1 MIVGQGRLPITRNG
15 VVEGA
20 CGVSRGTAQQDED
33 RARVGAQQLSR
44 SSSERWFPTPWRGQ
58 VMGEFGIGQPVRRFE
73 DKRLLSGNG
82 RFQNDNN
89 LLDQAQAHVLRSPH
103 AHARIRSLDRSAAEA
118 APGVVLIMTG
128 DDLVEAKLG
137 VMGVPFQRKRPDG
150 SPMFARAH
158 LGLAQGTV
166 RYVGEPVA
174 FIVAETLAQA
184 KDAAELIDIDYEA
197 LPSVTDTAEAAEG
210 KIAVWADCPDNI
222 SNLFEA
228 GNTAATEAAFTKAAH
243 IVRRRY
249 VISRVYA
256 HFMEPRGAIGVW
268 DPGEE
273 RFTLYADVQY
283 PHRVRQALATRIFK
297 IPESK
302 IRVIAGDVGGG
313 FGTKGWQYPEHRLV
327 LLAAKKSRRPV
338 KWTCE
343 RSEAIQAD
351 EHARDN
357 VTDAEL
363 ALDKDGRFLGLRVK
377 TLANVGAYIS
387 SERNLLATFG
397 NVGTLVGVYDVPA
410 AYVAVLAVMA
420 NTNGTAPYRGA
431 GRPEATYVIER
442 LIDDA
447 ARELGFD
454 PIELRAKNLI
464 PPSSLPCK
472 TALGLNYDCG
482 DFPANQAKALA
493 QADWAGFP
501 ARRDEA
507 RARGKLRGI
516 GIANPIEK
524 AAGPGQEFAEIRF
537 HPSGNATLLMGS
549 KNQGQGHETVFK
561 QVLNERLGLDPA
573 SVQYIDGDTDR
584 VAFGIGTNGSR
595 STVIGG
601 SALWMAADKV
611 IAKGKRIAAHL
622 LEAADIDIEFTD
634 GNFTVAGTDRRIN
647 ITDVARA
654 SFQAGR
660 LPPGLEGGLY
670 ETGTFAPDDNTYPNG
685 CHICEVEIDPDT
697 GALDIVRYVV
707 IDDVG
712 TVVNPIGLKG
722 QIHGG
727 VAQGLGQA
735 LMEQVVYDRASGQNL
750 TGSFMDY
757 SMPRADTMP
766 YMEITSNPMPT
777 KRNPLGAKG
786 AGEAGTVGALPAIV
800 NAVVDALYPLGVKH
814 LDMPATSARIW
825 QAVRDARA

>member
-1 MIVGQGRLPITRNG
+1 
-15 VVEGA
+15 
-20 CGVSRGTAQQDED
+20 
-33 RARVGAQQLSR
+33 
-44 SSSERWFPTPWRGQ
+44 
-58 VMGEFGIGQPVRRFE
+58 MGEFGIGQPVRRFE
-73 DKRLLSGNG
+73 DRRLLSGQG

-89 LLDQAQAHVLRSPH
+89 LLGQVHAYVLRSPH
-103 AHARIRSLDRSAAEA
+103 AHARTNSLDLSAAKA
-118 APGVVLIMTG
+118 APGVALIMTG

-137 VMGVPFQRKRPDG
+137 AMGVPFQRKRPDG

-174 FIVAETLAQA
+174 FVVADTLAQA

-197 LPSVTDTAEAAEG
+197 LPSVTDTAQAAEG
-210 KIAVWADCPDNI
+210 KIAVWPDCPDNI

-228 GNTAATEAAFTKAAH
+228 GNKMAADAAFATAAH
-243 IVRRRY
+243 IVKRRY

-297 IPESK
+297 IPESS

-327 LLAAKKSRRPV
+327 LLAAKKLRRPV

-357 VTDAEL
+357 VSDAEL
-363 ALDKDGRFLGLRVK
+363 ALDKDGKFLGLRVK

-397 NVGTLVGVYDVPA
+397 NVGTLVGTYDIPA
-410 AYVAVLAVMA
+410 AYVGVYAVMA

-447 ARELGFD
+447 ARELGYD
-454 PIELRAKNLI
+454 RVELRSKNLI
-464 PPSSLPCK
+464 PPSKLPIK

-482 DFPANQAKALA
+482 DFPANQQKALE
-493 QADWAGFP
+493 QADWSGF
-501 ARRDEA
+501 AKRRDESK
-507 RARGKLRGI
+507 ARGKLRGI
-516 GIANPIEK
+516 AIANPIEK

-549 KNQGQGHETVFK
+549 KNQGQGHETTFK
-561 QVLNERLGLDPA
+561 QVLNEKLGLDPNV
-573 SVQYIDGDTDR
+573 VQYIDGDTDR

-611 IAKGKRIAAHL
+611 IAKGRRIAAHL
-622 LEAADIDIEFTD
+622 LEAADADIEFAD
-634 GNFTVAGTDRRIN
+634 GNFAVAGTDRRIS
-647 ITDVARA
+647 ITDVAKA
-654 SFQAGR
+654 SFQAAR
-660 LPPGLEGGLY
+660 LPKDLEGGLY

-697 GALDIVRYVV
+697 GALEIMRYVV

-712 TVVNPIGLKG
+712 TVVNPLGLKG

-735 LMEQVVYDRASGQNL
+735 LMEQVVYDRESGQNL

-757 SMPRADTMP
+757 AMPRADSMP
-766 YMEITSNPMPT
+766 YMEITSNPVPT

-800 NAVVDALYPLGVKH
+800 NAVIDALAPLGVKS
-814 LDMPATSARIW
+814 LEMPATSQRIW
-825 QAVRDARA
+825 RAMRDARGITSSGPTGSSYRS

>member
-1 MIVGQGRLPITRNG
+1 
-15 VVEGA
+15 
-20 CGVSRGTAQQDED
+20 
-33 RARVGAQQLSR
+33 
-44 SSSERWFPTPWRGQ
+44 
-58 VMGEFGIGQPVRRFE
+58 MGEFGIGQPVRRFE
-73 DKRLLSGNG
+73 DKRLLGGNG
-82 RFQNDNN
+82 RFQSDNN
-89 LLDQAQAHVLRSPH
+89 LHGQLYAYVLRSPH
-103 AHARIRSLDRSAAEA
+103 AHARIRKLELTAARD
-118 APGVVLIMTG
+118 APGVALILTVA
-128 DDLVEAKLG
+128 DLVQAKLG

-150 SPMFARAH
+150 SPMFARPF

-166 RYVGEPVA
+166 RHVGEPVT
-174 FIVAETLAQA
+174 FVVAETLAQA
-184 KDAAELIDIDYEA
+184 KDAAELVEIDYEA

-210 KIAVWADCPDNI
+210 KIAVWDECPDNL

-228 GNTAATEAAFTKAAH
+228 GNRAATEEAFSKAAH
-243 IVRRRY
+243 IIQRRY

-268 DPGEE
+268 EPGED

-327 LLAAKKSRRPV
+327 LLAARKLRRPV

-357 VTDAEL
+357 VSDAEL

-387 SERNLLATFG
+387 SERNLLASFS
-397 NVGTLVGVYDVPA
+397 NVGTLTGVYHIPA
-410 AYVAVLAVMA
+410 AHVAVLAVMS

-447 ARELGFD
+447 ARELGTD
-454 PIELRAKNLI
+454 PVELRTKNLI
-464 PPSSLPCK
+464 PASAMPYK
-472 TALGLNYDCG
+472 TALNLNYDCG
-482 DFPANQAKALA
+482 DFLANQQKALA
-493 QADWAGFP
+493 QSDWAGFR
-501 ARRDEA
+501 ARRDA
-507 RARGKLRGI
+507 AKVRGKLRGI

-549 KNQGQGHETVFK
+549 KNQGQGHETTFK
-561 QVLNERLGLDPA
+561 QVLNEKLGLDPA

-601 SALWMAADKV
+601 SALWIAADKV
-611 IAKGKRIAAHL
+611 IAKGRRIAAHL
-622 LEAADIDIEFTD
+622 LEASEADIEFAVGSD
-634 GNFTVAGTDRRIN
+634 GGNFSVAGTDRRLGI
-647 ITDVARA
+647 IDVAKA
-654 SFQAGR
+654 SFQSGR

-670 ETGTFAPDDNTYPNG
+670 ETGTFAPEDNTYPNG
-685 CHICEVEIDPDT
+685 CHVCEVEIDPDT
-697 GALDIVRYVV
+697 GTVEIVRYVV
-707 IDDVG
+707 VDDVG

-735 LMEQVVYDRASGQNL
+735 LMERVVYDRQSGQNL

-766 YMEITSNPMPT
+766 DMEIFSNPVPT
-777 KRNPLGAKG
+777 RRNPLGAKG
-786 AGEAGTVGALPAIV
+786 AGEAGTVGALPAAV
-800 NAVVDALYPLGVKH
+800 NAVLDALAPLGVKAF
-814 LDMPATSARIW
+814 DMPATSERIW
-825 QAVRDARA
+825 QAIEEARA